1 MPDPITDPMPQ
12 GELLA
17 HYAAALET
25 IRLAMPGRPIVN
37 GEAMTTEDAIAGLR
51 TRFDLASNV
60 LAALDRGRKAVT
72 YDRPT

>member
-1 MPDPITDPMPQ
+1 MIEPTDMWPQ

-25 IRLAMPGRPIVN
+25 ILLAMPGSPIVN
-37 GEAMTTEDAIAGLR
+37 GEAMKTEDAIADLR

-60 LAALDRGRKAVT
+60 RAALDRGRKAVT
-72 YDRPT
+72 YDRPAD